1 MLLHKNLCSKSPSF
15 AAVLF
20 SYFLLT
26 LLTSYYFSK
35 LYAVFCSG
43 FRFYIHVQIITCLL
57 HVKLSEQ
64 TNNMSWPRHKA
75 TTNTSNVYFVHISNK
90 FSWDGNMHVKIFHFT
105 FWTQCVV
112 VIFQR
117 YLVRLT
123 QSRLEPLWLLIKV
136 NEDVVGWDASER
148 NGKANS
154 SVDRVRV
161 QRHEDHEETRDAED
175 HRDEERD
182 LWSRDNH

>member
-1 MLLHKNLCSKSPSF
+1 
-15 AAVLF
+15 
-20 SYFLLT
+20 
-26 LLTSYYFSK
+26 
-35 LYAVFCSG
+35 
-43 FRFYIHVQIITCLL
+43 
-57 HVKLSEQ
+57 
-64 TNNMSWPRHKA
+64 
-75 TTNTSNVYFVHISNK
+75 
-90 FSWDGNMHVKIFHFT
+90 MHVKIFHFT

-117 YLVRLT
+117 CLLRLT

-175 HRDEERD
+175 HRDEERH